1 MSRGAPAGWYA
12 DPGEPGQLR
21 WWDGAEWAP
30 DTVAPAGDAASDS
43 EDVPAEEV
51 TAEPA
56 EKPASERPAPAREAA
71 APDRPVRAGTV
82 WVWLAI
88 VASVF
93 PFCSALLVDAVTGAR
108 LVGYFVLPAGF
119 DPGPGPW
126 VIAGLVLLTWVNGM
140 SLAASVLFAWLD
152 ARALRRRGIERPF
165 GWGWAVLVFVATLG
179 VYVVGRTVVV
189 RRRTGRGWAPLWG
202 WLAALVLGLAALAL
216 WLSVVVDALWRSVTL
231 GG

>member
-56 EKPASERPAPAREAA
+56 EKPASERPAPAKEAA

-108 LVGYFVLPAGF
+108 LVGYFVLPAGY

-126 VIAGLVLLTWVNGM
+126 VIAGLVLLTWVNGL

-165 GWGWAVLVFVATLG
+165 GWGWAVLVFIASLG
-179 VYVVGRTVVV
+179 VYIVGRTAVV
-189 RRRTGRGWAPLWG
+189 RHRTGRGWAPLWG

-231 GG
+231 GS

>member
-43 EDVPAEEV
+43 EDVPAVLAE
-51 TAEPA
+51 EPA

-108 LVGYFVLPAGF
+108 LVGYFVLPAGY

-126 VIAGLVLLTWVNGM
+126 VIAGLVLLTWVNGL

-179 VYVVGRTVVV
+179 VYIVGRTVVV

-202 WLAALVLGLAALAL
+202 WLAALVLGLAALSL